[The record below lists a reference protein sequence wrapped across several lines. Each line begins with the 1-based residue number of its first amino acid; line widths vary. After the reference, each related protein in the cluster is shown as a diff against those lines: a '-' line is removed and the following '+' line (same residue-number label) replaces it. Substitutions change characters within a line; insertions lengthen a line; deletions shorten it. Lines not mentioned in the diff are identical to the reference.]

1 MKYSVI
7 FQAFLIALFG
17 HIVYASVIDTRS
29 LVTRDDQSPNTE
41 DLIAYKLPD
50 GRRRID
56 FYDNGALEGYA
67 IETDD
72 GGKAAI
78 CNFLATLLTS
88 CSHVLRY

>member
-7 FQAFLIALFG
+7 LQAFIVALFG
-17 HIVYASVIDTRS
+17 HVVYATAIDTRS
-29 LVTRDDQSPNTE
+29 LVARDDQSPNTE
-41 DLIAYKLPD
+41 DLIAYQLPD

-72 GGKAAI
+72 GGKI
-78 CNFLATLLTS
+78 PHILVRS
-88 CSHVLRY
+88 RM